1 MHSIVMLLLHNSCR
15 YSHIDS
21 NTTFSL
27 GLYSLSLRSVS
38 ASVKALLTVLAVLMI
53 WIPPITR
60 TVWKNANRWLNKELH
75 STYAYIVFR
84 QLSLVVSPDL
94 LVARHF
100 PPRVWR
106 RTSFVISTLV
116 VRFRKQESTTIPTTS
131 VGMSAERSGVLCLR
145 PLSTAHS
152 APLHQCGECFSSA
165 RASESPGW
173 ILPRGLDATEPLPPL
188 PPPPRQA
195 LLPHPPPYLL
205 LLLADRQPSQILV
218 RRIHLINSFVFQLLM
233 AIRQLSVSSVP
244 TFLCVF
250 LCFAALCVD
259 E

>member
-106 RTSFVISTLV
+106 RTSFVIPTLV

-131 VGMSAERSGVLCLR
+131 VGMSAERSGVLCLP

-188 PPPPRQA
+188 APPPTS
-195 LLPHPPPYLL
+195 LTPPPSSISPSSTSGQATKSDSSPTNPPDKQLCFPA
-205 LLLADRQPSQILV
+205 ADGDSPALC
-218 RRIHLINSFVFQLLM
+218 LICADLPVCFPLF
-233 AIRQLSVSSVP
+233 RSSV
-244 TFLCVF
+244 CG
-250 LCFAALCVD
+250 
-259 E
+259 

>member
-27 GLYSLSLRSVS
+27 GLYSLSLRRVS

-106 RTSFVISTLV
+106 RTSFVIPTLV
-116 VRFRKQESTTIPTTS
+116 VRFRKQESTTIPTTT
-131 VGMSAERSGVLCLR
+131 VGMSAERSGVLCPPTPQHCTQR
-145 PLSTAHS
+145 S
-152 APLHQCGECFSSA
+152 ASPVRRMFFK
-165 RASESPGW
+165 RASQRVSW
-173 ILPRGLDATEPLPPL
+173 LDFAAGLDATEPFAPPTSL
-188 PPPPRQA
+188 TPPPSSISPTSTSGQA
-195 LLPHPPPYLL
+195 TKSDSSPTNPPDKQLCFPAADGDSPALCLIYADLP
-205 LLLADRQPSQILV
+205 V
-218 RRIHLINSFVFQLLM
+218 RFPLFR
-233 AIRQLSVSSVP
+233 SSV
-244 TFLCVF
+244 CG
-250 LCFAALCVD
+250 
-259 E
+259 

>member
-27 GLYSLSLRSVS
+27 GLYSLSLRRVS
-38 ASVKALLTVLAVLMI
+38 ASVKTLLTVLAVLMI

-106 RTSFVISTLV
+106 RTSFVIPTLV
-116 VRFRKQESTTIPTTS
+116 VRFRKQESTTIPTTT
-131 VGMSAERSGVLCLR
+131 VGMSAERSGVLCPPTPQHCTQR
-145 PLSTAHS
+145 S
-152 APLHQCGECFSSA
+152 ASPVRRMFFK
-165 RASESPGW
+165 RASQRVSW
-173 ILPRGLDATEPLPPL
+173 LDFAAGLDATEPFA
-188 PPPPRQA
+188 PPPRQA

-233 AIRQLSVSSVP
+233 VIRQLSVSSMP